1 MRREMERMESTS
13 ILQIV
18 SGFAPDTDGMGDF
31 SRHLGST
38 LYAQHSIKSHYLVYR
53 RPAVPSDANLITP
66 NSISY
71 PNQPCP
77 SSLLATV
84 RELKSI
90 HTFDTALL
98 HYGPYAYSPDGA
110 PRPFVE
116 VVEIL
121 SKELRVIVYF
131 HELYASGN
139 PWRRAFW
146 TKAEQMRSVGELMKG
161 AVLCIT
167 SNSEYME
174 KLQRQNSNS
183 RPLVKIPVISNI
195 GEPQHLVP
203 LAQRAR
209 QVVVFGQRENRE
221 RLYRHHARTIVSL
234 CRSLDIQSLVDVG
247 SGDSSQIPTRLDE
260 VEVKRMGRME
270 DGPLSSLLADSV
282 AGVIGYWPDV
292 WEKSGVI
299 AAYEAHAMI
308 PVLIP
313 LEERRMPAP
322 SFVPYVLPEDLEL
335 LSSQRKETK
344 QAKLQSIAD
353 AALDYYHAHQSVNHG
368 AKIIASYVEQQ
379 HSSRAEG
386 K

>member
-1 MRREMERMESTS
+1 MESTS

-53 RPAVPSDANLITP
+53 RPAVPCDVNLITP

-71 PNQPCP
+71 PDRQSP
-77 SSLLATV
+77 SSLLARA

-90 HTFDTALL
+90 HSFDTALL

-116 VVEIL
+116 VIEAL

-131 HELYASGN
+131 HELYASGK

-146 TKAEQMRSVGELMKG
+146 TKGEQKRSVCELMTG

-174 KLQRQNSNS
+174 KLERQNPNS

-195 GEPQHLVP
+195 GEPAHLVP

-209 QVVVFGQRENRE
+209 QIVVFGQHENRA

-234 CRSLDIQSLVDVG
+234 CRSLDVQSLVDVG
-247 SGDSSQIPTRLDE
+247 SGDISQIPKRLG
-260 VEVKRMGRME
+260 EVKVKSMGRME
-270 DGPLSSLLADSV
+270 DGPLSRLLANSV

-308 PVLIP
+308 PVLIS

-335 LSSQRKETK
+335 LSSQHSETL
-344 QAKLQSIAD
+344 QVKLQSIAD
-353 AALDYYHAHQSVNHG
+353 AALDYYNAHQSVNHG
-368 AKIIASYVEQQ
+368 AKIIASCVEQE
-379 HSSRAEG
+379 HVSRAG
-386 K
+386 CK